1 MSANIKKVYV
11 ATRDGRLYVIEPSP
25 HRKSTFE
32 FERDISELGLWQA
45 QPDENEIP
53 FHLNPNELPMT
64 FNLRGFTEEV
74 KSFEGAS
81 EDFEKGL
88 KRYIDDEIK
97 RLETLKK
104 DI

>member
-1 MSANIKKVYV
+1 MNANIKKVYV
-11 ATRDGRLYVIEPSP
+11 TTRDGCLHVIEPSP
-25 HRKSTFE
+25 YRKSTFE
-32 FERDISELGLWQA
+32 IERDIPELGLWQA
-45 QPDENEIP
+45 QPNENEIP
-53 FHLNPNELPMT
+53 THLNSNEFPIF
-64 FNLRGFTEEV
+64 FNLSGSTEVV
-74 KSFEGAS
+74 KSFEVAA

>member
-11 ATRDGRLYVIEPSP
+11 ATRDGRLHVIEPSP

-32 FERDISELGLWQA
+32 IERGTPVLGLWQA

-53 FHLNPNELPMT
+53 SYPYTSNHPLI
-64 FNLRGFTEEV
+64 FNLSGSVEEV
-74 KSFEGAS
+74 KSFERAS

>member
-53 FHLNPNELPMT
+53 SYPYTSNYPLI
-64 FNLRGFTEEV
+64 FNLSGSVEEV
-74 KSFEGAS
+74 KSFEGAA

>member
-11 ATRDGRLYVIEPSP
+11 TTRDGRLHVIEPKP
-25 HRKSTFE
+25 DRKSTLE
-32 FERDISELGLWQA
+32 IKRGVSEIELRQA
-45 QPDENEIP
+45 QPNENEITYS
-53 FHLNPNELPMT
+53 NELPVI
-64 FNLRGFTEEV
+64 FNLSGSVEEI
-74 KSFEGAS
+74 KSFEVAA